1 MPAARTTDPRTSH
14 EAARS
19 VKHLTATKIVI
30 LDLLSRAV
38 CDEELVERYNFRT
51 HHGAPKAS
59 PSGVR
64 SRRKELVD
72 AGLVEQY
79 GLDWTDSGRST
90 IVWGLTVAGREAFD
104 DYLRQSE
111 ASNE

>member
-14 EAARS
+14 EAAES
-19 VKHLTATKIVI
+19 VRRITATKFVI
-30 LDLLSRAV
+30 LDLLTRAA
-38 CDEELVERYNFRT
+38 CDEDLVERYNFRT

-59 PSGVR
+59 PSGIR

-79 GLDWTDSGRST
+79 GLDWTASGRSA
-90 IVWGLTVAGREAFD
+90 IVWGLTVAGRDALD
-104 DYLRQSE
+104 VRIRASE
-111 ASNE
+111 ND